1 MFSLK
6 ASATPDQDVH
16 RLSPGAGGLA
26 TSMVR
31 GCRWLARL
39 GRSGDI
45 NGPRMWLAG
54 PAREGRRHQWSADV
68 VGGPGAGGAA
78 ILRVRGCG
86 WRARRGR
93 GGDINGPRM
102 WLAGPAREGRR
113 HQWSA
118 DVVGGP
124 DAGGPAMRAL
134 RTI

>member
-78 ILRVRGCG
+78 TSMVRGCG

-93 GGDINGPRM
+93 AGDARAANDPVILRAHAPPAVHRPASRSPRI
-102 WLAGPAREGRR
+102 RR
-113 HQWSA
+113 T
-118 DVVGGP
+118 VTP
-124 DAGGPAMRAL
+124 
-134 RTI
+134 

>member
-68 VGGPGAGGAA
+68 VGGP
-78 ILRVRGCG
+78 
-86 WRARRGR
+86 
-93 GGDINGPRM
+93 
-102 WLAGPAREGRR
+102 
-113 HQWSA
+113 
-118 DVVGGP
+118 

-134 RTI
+134 RTIRLSSGLMRRLLCTVPQADHRASAAL